1 MWSKEEDPEL
11 SSGEIIVIIIVHY
24 IIPNSTSKGGI
35 LQANFELVGAVSEA
49 ALALLGMISGGVR
62 QPPDLEGM
70 LRIMTG
76 ELGITTLAYSLY

>member
-62 QPPDLEGM
+62 RPPDLEEL

-76 ELGITTLAYSLY
+76 KLGVTYNLY